1 MNVHV
6 PELPHLIVFEVICG
20 FEAWYWSFKTLEPL
34 WTAQYHFY
42 VETCESE
49 QTQPYVYHS
58 IYHVF
63 LIVEAIPI
71 YVEELLLQLTC
82 WVECT
87 T

>member
-6 PELPHLIVFEVICG
+6 PELPHLVVFEVICG

-34 WTAQYHFY
+34 WTAQYHLY

-58 IYHVF
+58 IYHVL
-63 LIVEAIPI
+63 LIDYLSMQLRSIRLSPI
-71 YVEELLLQLTC
+71 SGAC
-82 WVECT
+82 GKPD
-87 T
+87 